1 MPYITFAARLLV
13 SVSAV
18 FSLYRQL
25 QMLQQ
30 NSYFLSR
37 YFKWINKSYTL
48 ELAVSAILY
57 CVLTFLIINGKS
69 VPSLVTAVLLLAAR
83 IALNIKTR
91 KKSIKK
97 LVFTARIKRLYITAV
112 IVLGILLYG
121 SIFSFYTLF
130 GEISRVLCVALS
142 VVSPILTVVVWLIT
156 YPIEKAAARWYV
168 NDAKRILKSHKSLT
182 VIGITGSFGKTTTKF
197 ILNRILSEKFNTVCT
212 PQSFNTPMGVVKTV
226 RTAIKPQT

>member
-1 MPYITFAARLLV
+1 MPYITFAAILLV

-57 CVLTFLIINGKS
+57 CALTLLIINGKS
-69 VPSLVTAVLLLAAR
+69 VPSLVTAVLLLAVR

-121 SIFSFYTLF
+121 SIFF
-130 GEISRVLCVALS
+130 I
-142 VVSPILTVVVWLIT
+142 IL
-156 YPIEKAAARWYV
+156 
-168 NDAKRILKSHKSLT
+168 
-182 VIGITGSFGKTTTKF
+182 G
-197 ILNRILSEKFNTVCT
+197 
-212 PQSFNTPMGVVKTV
+212 
-226 RTAIKPQT
+226 

>member
-1 MPYITFAARLLV
+1 MPYITFAAILLV

-57 CVLTFLIINGKS
+57 CALTLLIINGKS
-69 VPSLVTAVLLLAAR
+69 VPSLVTAVLLLAVR

-130 GEISRVLCVALS
+130 GEISRVLCAVGSVANINSSRLAYNLS
-142 VVSPILTVVVWLIT
+142 HRKGGGKVV
-156 YPIEKAAARWYV
+156 
-168 NDAKRILKSHKSLT
+168 
-182 VIGITGSFGKTTTKF
+182 
-197 ILNRILSEKFNTVCT
+197 C
-212 PQSFNTPMGVVKTV
+212 
-226 RTAIKPQT
+226 